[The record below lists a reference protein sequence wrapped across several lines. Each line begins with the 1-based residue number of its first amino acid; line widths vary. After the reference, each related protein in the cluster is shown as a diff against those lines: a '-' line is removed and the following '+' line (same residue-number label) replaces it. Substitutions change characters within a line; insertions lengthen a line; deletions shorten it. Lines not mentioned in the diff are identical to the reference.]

1 MTTFDTC
8 DQYRRNEVERV
19 WTSSFEIMNALK
31 AMLVVV
37 SKQGQ
42 MAEQARKP
50 YSDISQENFSSLF
63 YIK

>member
-1 MTTFDTC
+1 
-8 DQYRRNEVERV
+8 
-19 WTSSFEIMNALK
+19 MNALK